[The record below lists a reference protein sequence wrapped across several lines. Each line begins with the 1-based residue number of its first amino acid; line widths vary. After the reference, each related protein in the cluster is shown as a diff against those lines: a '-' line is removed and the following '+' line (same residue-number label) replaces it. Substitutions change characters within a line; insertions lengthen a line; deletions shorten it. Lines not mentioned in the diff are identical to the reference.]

1 MAIGS
6 KVGGVFKTATGLH
19 AKVSGGWKPA
29 QKAFV
34 KVLNTNTSTSEW
46 KLFWAAEIKDTFGR
60 GNTNNTL
67 GTSDGGAD
75 WSILRGAWRIQNNA
89 ANTTSAKTDYP
100 LAVIDMGTGEF
111 ELQANELSPGMGVV
125 VRGYDA
131 NNWTAIYPYYNQTSY
146 TYAVCVSG
154 RNESYCI
161 ANCTTPAGYN
171 SVCYG
176 TETAATTATR
186 QVTVPT
192 GCVTTTVPGSR
203 VCAESETVTQYYQTC
218 EPGTTETYN
227 CCIKTCQ
234 RASESCAPS
243 RLVCTREDRI
253 TRCTTVP
260 GACTTVYSTICCD
273 VDICTRTVPGTCTTV
288 SVNYQVCTR
297 YTTSE
302 PTTTTTCSGTTT
314 TTETYTIPATCSTGY
329 QQVPYYACCQFG
341 SRFICEVAGTATA
354 YNQFYYIRV
363 AKMTAG
369 TLTYQDIEVTE
380 RWNALK
386 VTGIG
391 ITLTI
396 NAYKDVNYTQLV
408 KTTTVTNSVSA
419 TQYGIIG
426 APSIYEDGRDI
437 GSIQVKA
444 YGQ

>member
-19 AKVSGGWKPA
+19 AKVTGGWRPA

-34 KVLNTNTSTSEW
+34 KVFDANTNISSW

-60 GNTNNTL
+60 ANTNNTL
-67 GTSDGGAD
+67 GNSEGGIA

-100 LAVIDMGTGEF
+100 LAVIDMGTGDF

-125 VRGYDA
+125 VRGFDA

-146 TYAVCVSG
+146 TYAICVSG
-154 RNESYCI
+154 RNEGYCI
-161 ANCTTPAGYN
+161 AACTTPAGYS

-176 TETAATTATR
+176 TETPATTGTR

-192 GCVTTTVPGSR
+192 GCVTTPGVRQCIDSYSYGVPYSIPTTKT
-203 VCAESETVTQYYQTC
+203 ESYRC
-218 EPGTTETYN
+218 CLRN
-227 CCIKTCQ
+227 CSAC
-234 RASESCAPS
+234 RESCGPS
-243 RLVCTREDRI
+243 RQSCIREDGRTI
-253 TRCTTVP
+253 CTTIP
-260 GACTTVYSTICCD
+260 GACTTTCSSICCD
-273 VDICTRTVPGTCTTV
+273 WDTCTRTVPGPPITGTE
-288 SVNYQVCTR
+288 YFEVCTQ
-297 YTTSE
+297 YSE
-302 PTTTTTCSGTTT
+302 GTPTTTCSGSTT

-329 QQVPYYACCQFG
+329 VQVPYYNCCQFG

-363 AKMTAG
+363 ATMTAG
-369 TLTYQDIEVTE
+369 VLSYQDIEVTE

-386 VTGIG
+386 VTGLAV
-391 ITLTI
+391 TLSI
-396 NAYKDVNYTQLV
+396 NAYKDANYTQLV
-408 KTTTVTNSVSA
+408 KTTSVTNSVSA

>member
-19 AKVSGGWKPA
+19 AKVNGGWKPA
-29 QKAFV
+29 QKAYV
-34 KVLNTNTSTSEW
+34 KVFDTNTNVSSW

-60 GNTNNTL
+60 ANTNNTL
-67 GTSDGGAD
+67 GTSESGAA

-100 LAVIDMGTGEF
+100 LAIIDMGTGDF

-125 VRGYDA
+125 VRGFDA

-146 TYAVCVSG
+146 TYAICVSG

-161 ANCTTPAGYN
+161 SSCSTPAGYN

-176 TETAATTATR
+176 TETPASTGYR

-192 GCVTTTVPGSR
+192 GCVTTPGAR
-203 VCAESETVTQYYQTC
+203 VCSFAIPRSRNVTTCAPDRTESYSCCIRYCSACRESCVA
-218 EPGTTETYN
+218 GTTT
-227 CCIKTCQ
+227 
-234 RASESCAPS
+234 
-243 RLVCTREDRI
+243 CTREDRI
-253 TRCTTVP
+253 TRCTTSPPTCTTTCSRICCDIDTCTRTDP
-260 GACTTVYSTICCD
+260 GACSTTTEYYDECIIYS
-273 VDICTRTVPGTCTTV
+273 PG
-288 SVNYQVCTR
+288 
-297 YTTSE
+297 E
-302 PTTTTTCSGTTT
+302 PTTTCSGSTTV
-314 TTETYTIPATCSTGY
+314 TESYVIPATCSSGY
-329 QQVPYYACCQFG
+329 QQVPYYNCCQSG
-341 SRFICEVAGTATA
+341 SRFVCEVAGTATA

-363 AKMTAG
+363 ATMTAG
-369 TLTYQDIEVTE
+369 VLSYQDIEVTE

-386 VTGIG
+386 VTGLG
-391 ITLTI
+391 ITLSI
-396 NAYKDVNYTQLV
+396 NAYKDAGYTQLV
-408 KTTTVTNSVSA
+408 KTTSVTNTVSA